1 MPERPLSKNK
11 EFAPTRR
18 EYLTTIDFDKVF
30 NEVRA
35 IDVLSAYNQPYTLR
49 PDKGKEVY
57 DIGDHLFSV
66 MQGNNKANMIHDFKT
81 GKTIDVIE
89 LMKLFSRKT
98 SIKDVI
104 DEFSHLHT
112 GTTLTYSTKNLRPVQ
127 DAIDV
132 EIRSSGSISNLK
144 RSIAG
149 KFGFDSD
156 KIQVK
161 NDRILIGQNAFTFQ
175 EMNLSQQQIQRL
187 QALPLITQNPMR
199 QQQPQP
205 QQQQQQQASQP
216 QNKQPAPAPQ
226 QTQPQVSAWGAF
238 LNQGQ
243 AAQVAAKTQALLQKQ
258 DRLKERGLP
267 KAKRLQLVM
276 DRKKEHDKKMAPIFA
291 AQAKKKLQKQAQQPQ
306 NKQQEQLQKDLK
318 QRGIEI

>member
-1 MPERPLSKNK
+1 M
-11 EFAPTRR
+11 
-18 EYLTTIDFDKVF
+18 
-30 NEVRA
+30 
-35 IDVLSAYNQPYTLR
+35 R

-81 GKTIDVIE
+81 GKTIDVVE

-112 GTTLTYSTKNLRPVQ
+112 GTTLTYSAKNLKPVQ

-132 EIRSSGSISNLK
+132 EIRASGSKTSLQ
-144 RSIAG
+144 RSIAS
-149 KFGFDSD
+149 KFGFDKD
-156 KIQVK
+156 KIQIK
-161 NDRILIGQNAFTFQ
+161 DDRILIGNNAFTFQ
-175 EMNLSQQQIQRL
+175 EMNLTQQQIQRL
-187 QALPLITQNPMR
+187 NSLPLITQNPAP
-199 QQQPQP
+199 QPKPQP
-205 QQQQQQQASQP
+205 QQQQAPKPQP
-216 QNKQPAPAPQ
+216 QPAPAPQ
-226 QTQPQVSAWGAF
+226 QSQSQVSAWGAF
-238 LNQGQ
+238 LNQQQ

-267 KAKRLQLVM
+267 KAQRLKLVM
-276 DRKKEHDKKMAPIFA
+276 DRKAAHDKKMAPIW
-291 AQAKKKLQKQAQQPQ
+291 AKKAQDKLKKQASQPQ
-306 NKQQEQLQKDLK
+306 TKQQEQLQKDLK